1 LYCYCQNRGDVMLNH
16 GPRKKKFR
24 ALIVD
29 DVKSNL
35 LTLNEILK
43 NNYIVQIAMNGN
55 KALEIA
61 NKSPSPDIILLDV
74 LMPGMDGYEVC
85 RQLKR
90 GRRTADIPVIFV
102 TSMNEIEDETY
113 GLQIGASDYLRKPVN
128 PDTCRVRVGNQ
139 LRLIKNRELLK
150 NRTMLMEK
158 LVLERSLDLLQTQ
171 DVTIQCIASL
181 AETRD
186 NETGNHILRTR
197 SYMEL
202 LSSSMA
208 QTKLFANKLNEDLMS
223 QIVKSA
229 PLHDIGKVGIPD
241 SILLK
246 PGKLTQEEFEVMKL
260 HTIYGGDALDQAEK
274 RLGGNSFL
282 QVAREIAYYHH
293 ERWDGTGYPNGLS
306 EEEIPLCGRIMAVAD
321 VYDALISKRCYKP
334 PFSHAKA
341 VELIVQGSG
350 SQFDP
355 NIIDVFKEV
364 NDSMRILAMKK
375 IDDPE
380 QLEALRAVN

>member
-1 LYCYCQNRGDVMLNH
+1 
-16 GPRKKKFR
+16 
-24 ALIVD
+24 VD

>member
-1 LYCYCQNRGDVMLNH
+1 MYCYCQNRGDVMLNH

>member
-1 LYCYCQNRGDVMLNH
+1 MLNH